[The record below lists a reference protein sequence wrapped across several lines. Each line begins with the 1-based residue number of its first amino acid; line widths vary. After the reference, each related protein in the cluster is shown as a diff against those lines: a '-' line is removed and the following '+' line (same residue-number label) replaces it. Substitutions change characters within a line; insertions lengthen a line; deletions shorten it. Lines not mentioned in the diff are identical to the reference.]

1 MRAVCGDG
9 ARRQRH
15 QTLGLPKYPEK
26 FAVAGM
32 AAFAFDD
39 CSSCMAEHPIEK
51 AIQLAGQSRHGI
63 PRWVTLDPAASTV
76 TPNNVDW
83 Q

>member
-1 MRAVCGDG
+1 
-9 ARRQRH
+9 
-15 QTLGLPKYPEK
+15 
-26 FAVAGM
+26 
-32 AAFAFDD
+32 
-39 CSSCMAEHPIEK
+39 MAEHPIEK